1 MTAAQKKLRELKER
15 QSKDRQRIVELGLAD
30 SLTDETRAELDQL
43 ETSIPDLERQ
53 LRAATLA
60 TETEET
66 EARESAT
73 VNELDTEMRERIELR
88 GRANLTNY
96 FLAAAR
102 GRMVDGAEA
111 ELQAAAGVQNIPLEL
126 WDIPRPE
133 QRDVTPAPGTSTSVN
148 LDAIRP
154 AVFANS
160 IAPRLGIEMPRV
172 LSGSYASGTI
182 TTSQDAAAKA
192 KSAAAEGTAGAIT
205 VTSATP
211 KRISARLE
219 LTLEDI
225 ATVGPENFES
235 ILRENLA
242 LALSDELD
250 DQVINGNGAAPN
262 LSGILNGLTD
272 PDAPTDV
279 ADFDAFALSHAG
291 GVDGLWATGIKDVSI
306 VCGPATYRL
315 AAATFQTATN
325 YKGEMSAAA
334 YAMGLTGGFWT
345 NKRMP
350 AADANIQQGI
360 LYRGGRSMMMGGA
373 GAMRTAVCP
382 HWNEVSIDDIFS
394 GSAKGERYFTMHVL
408 VGDVI
413 LVQPNAYAQVAFKL
427 A

>member
-30 SLTDETRAELDQL
+30 SLTEETRAELDQL
-43 ETSIPDLERQ
+43 ETAIPDLERQ

-133 QRDVTPAPGTSTSVN
+133 QRDVTPAPGTTSIN

-382 HWNEVSIDDIFS
+382 HWE
-394 GSAKGERYFTMHVL
+394 
-408 VGDVI
+408 
-413 LVQPNAYAQVAFKL
+413 
-427 A
+427 